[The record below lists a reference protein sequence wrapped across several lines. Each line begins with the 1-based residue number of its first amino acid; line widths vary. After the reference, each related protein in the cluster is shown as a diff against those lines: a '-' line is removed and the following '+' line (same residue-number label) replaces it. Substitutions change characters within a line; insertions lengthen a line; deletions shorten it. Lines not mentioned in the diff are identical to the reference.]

1 MVTVYQFEDRKM
13 VQQLD
18 FDWKIIYFDET
29 YLWNFIKHVG
39 GGEMHAFA
47 LLLLW
52 FLLSLNVKSYFACK
66 LIAIRTSILCQ
77 LISEALKAIYLR
89 KIDSEN
95 SK

>member
-1 MVTVYQFEDRKM
+1 MVTVYQFEERKM

-47 LLLLW
+47 LLLL
-52 FLLSLNVKSYFACK
+52 
-66 LIAIRTSILCQ
+66 
-77 LISEALKAIYLR
+77 
-89 KIDSEN
+89 
-95 SK
+95 